1 VVGVAAVNQDRPDQQ
16 VAKLIEFI
24 NALHRI
30 RGLEQARI
38 IFSPEANYALEGRR
52 LVIDLANAQVE
63 NVYALHEDVRG
74 NEGIRMSEELK
85 KEMVLSF
92 NALLMQRKIRWHPYM
107 VSIDSPAETQRKGVI
122 DELARY
128 QRQLIY
134 NENDAC
140 ALPKERFTGKIG
152 GTPDDRAIT
161 IQMVQ
166 KAREFWLARPD
177 FYSRLRPIWTPY

>member
-1 VVGVAAVNQDRPDQQ
+1 MAAVNVDRPDQQ

-24 NALHRI
+24 HAVRRI
-30 RGLEQARI
+30 RGLEQARVV
-38 IFSPEANYALEGRR
+38 FAPEANYAMEGRR
-52 LVIDLANAQVE
+52 LTIDLANAHVE

-74 NEGIRMSEELK
+74 NEGIRMTEELK

-92 NALLMQRKIRWHPYM
+92 NALLMQRKVRWHPFF
-107 VSIDSPAETQRKGVI
+107 VTVDSTPEAQRKGTI
-122 DELARY
+122 DELACY

-134 NENDAC
+134 NESDPC

-152 GTPDDRAIT
+152 GKPDDRGLT

-166 KAREFWLARPD
+166 KTREFWLARPD
-177 FYSRLRPIWTPY
+177 FYSRIRPVWSQS